1 MSFFSMASPVR
12 TRHAASLHRRFI
24 GTAGAAAALA
34 ILLLAA
40 GANRLLEREARQ
52 QGDMRVVDAAQR
64 GLLVVSEALE
74 ERRRQA
80 RILAMTPDVVAAAH
94 DGGARARAL
103 GIVGADIGTLEKRF
117 DGERSMSVT
126 PATRRYLT
134 DVLPTLAAAEIL
146 LTDANGYNAVT
157 TQRSSDFVQ
166 SDEEW
171 WQSAWRDDL
180 SPADAAYDSSA
191 RQTTVSLAALVR
203 DGTARLGVVKL
214 AFSVAPLVRS
224 LSAAGGGVHLD
235 VLDSTD
241 RVLLSSGN
249 SRSGRKLHG
258 LPSGTGDDSV
268 TVVAVE
274 LDGDVERAVALRANT
289 GRWRVVAHLSE
300 ATLGTAAGTAR
311 LAVLGIAL
319 LLLIGL
325 GAFVVTMNGILHRR
339 ISVPARDLAEAAEA
353 VAAGD
358 FSVELRRFSADDEIG
373 RLSRAVAAMI
383 VELRRLAQAIASAAR
398 ETSGMSA
405 EITAGS
411 EEMAAT
417 AGEIANTASDLSG
430 QSTLM
435 AETIANLA
443 ESAGSLRE
451 LAGELDTGARD
462 GVVRNATL
470 RALALENRAGLDATG
485 ESLASLATDVQGSAT
500 AVAALAAASEEIR
513 SFVTLVRQ
521 LARQSKLLALN
532 AAMEAARAGAQGAG
546 FAVVA
551 TEVRRLATMSSDAAE
566 RTDAIVKV
574 VLKGIDASGASA
586 NRAVATAE
594 EVRAATEKAS
604 RSFADLEIAVA
615 DAEAWT
621 ASIEATAVATNTLVA
636 DMTARLDS
644 MALGT
649 ESFAAA
655 MEQVAASS
663 QEQSA
668 STQEIAAAANSLGSA
683 AERLSTLVGGIRVT
697 DVSHPAQG

>member
-1 MSFFSMASPVR
+1 MSFFSLASPVR

-24 GTAGAAAALA
+24 STAGAGGALA
-34 ILLLAA
+34 ILLLAT

-52 QGDMRVVDAAQR
+52 ADDLRVEDAAER
-64 GLLVVSEALE
+64 ALLVVTEALD

-80 RILAMTPDVVAAAH
+80 RILAMTPEVVAAAAE
-94 DGGARARAL
+94 GGAKARAL
-103 GIVGADIGTLEKRF
+103 GITGADIGVLEKRF
-117 DGERSMSVT
+117 DGERSLSVA
-126 PATRRYLT
+126 PATRRYLG
-134 DVLPTLAAAEIL
+134 DLLPTLAAAEIL

-166 SDEEW
+166 SDEGW
-171 WQSAWRDDL
+171 WQAAWRDDL
-180 SPADAAYDSSA
+180 SAADAAYDSSA

-203 DGTARLGVVKL
+203 DGTARVGVVKL
-214 AFSVAPLVRS
+214 GFSVAPLVRS
-224 LSAAGGGVHLD
+224 LSAAGGGVHID

-241 RVLLSSGN
+241 RVLLSSG
-249 SRSGRKLHG
+249 SATSGRKLPG
-258 LPSGTGDDSV
+258 LPSGAATDSAG
-268 TVVAVE
+268 AVSVDV
-274 LDGDVERAVALRANT
+274 DGDIERAVALRANA
-289 GRWRVVAHLSE
+289 GRWHVVAHLSE
-300 ATLGTAAGTAR
+300 STLNTAAGTAR
-311 LAVLGIAL
+311 LTVLLVAL
-319 LLLIGL
+319 LLLVGL
-325 GAFVVTMNGILHRR
+325 GVFVIMMNGILHRR
-339 ISVPARDLAEAAEA
+339 ISVPARELAEAAEA

-383 VELRRLAQAIASAAR
+383 VELRRLAHAIAGAAKD
-398 ETSGMSA
+398 TTAMSA

-417 AGEIANTASDLSG
+417 AGEIAHTASDLSG
-430 QSTLM
+430 QSTIM
-435 AETIANLA
+435 AETIASLA
-443 ESAGSLRE
+443 ESAGALRSM
-451 LAGELDTGARD
+451 AGTLDAGAHD
-462 GVVRNATL
+462 GVARNAAL

-485 ESLASLATDVQGSAT
+485 ESLASLASDVHASAA
-500 AVAALAAASEEIR
+500 AVAGLAAASEEIR

-532 AAMEAARAGAQGAG
+532 AAMEAARAGEQGAG

-551 TEVRRLATMSSDAAE
+551 TEVRRLAAMSTDAAE

-594 EVRAATEKAS
+594 LVRTATEKAS
-604 RSFADLEIAVA
+604 QSFADLEVAVA
-615 DAEAWT
+615 EAEAWT
-621 ASIEATAVATNTLVA
+621 ASIEETAASTNALVS
-636 DMTARLDS
+636 DMTERLNS
-644 MALGT
+644 MASGT

-668 STQEIAAAANSLGSA
+668 STEEIAAAANSLGTA
-683 AERLSTLVGGIRVT
+683 AERLSKLVAGLRVS
-697 DVSHPAQG
+697 DGSRPA

>member
-1 MSFFSMASPVR
+1 MSFFSLASPIR

-24 GTAGAAAALA
+24 GTAGAGGALA
-34 ILLLAA
+34 ILLLAT

-52 QGDMRVVDAAQR
+52 QGDVRVEDAAQR
-64 GLLVVSEALE
+64 GLLVLTEALD

-80 RILAMTPDVVAAAH
+80 RILAMTPDVVAAARE
-94 DGGARARAL
+94 GGAKARAL
-103 GIVGADIGTLEKRF
+103 GITGGDIPELEKRF
-117 DGERSMSVT
+117 DGERSLSVA
-126 PATRRYLT
+126 PATRRYLS
-134 DVLPTLAAAEIL
+134 DLLPTLAAAEIL
-146 LTDANGYNAVT
+146 LTDANGYNVVT

-166 SDEEW
+166 SDEDW
-171 WQSAWRDDL
+171 WQAAWRDDL
-180 SPADAAYDSSA
+180 SAADAAYDSSA

-203 DGTARLGVVKL
+203 DGTAKVGVMKLG
-214 AFSVAPLVRS
+214 FSVAPLVRS
-224 LSAAGGGVHLD
+224 LSAAGGGVHID

-241 RVLLSSGN
+241 RVLLSSG
-249 SRSGRKLHG
+249 SAISGRWLRG
-258 LPSGTGDDSV
+258 LPSGAGEDSAS
-268 TVVAVE
+268 AVSVNV
-274 LDGDVERAVALRANT
+274 DGDIERAVALRANT
-289 GRWRVVAHLSE
+289 GRWHVVAHLSE
-300 ATLGTAAGTAR
+300 STLGGTAATAR
-311 LAVLGIAL
+311 LTVLLVAL
-319 LLLIGL
+319 LLLVGL
-325 GAFVVTMNGILHRR
+325 GVFVVLMNGILHRR
-339 ISVPARDLAEAAEA
+339 ISVPARELAEAAEA

-358 FSVELRRFSADDEIG
+358 FSIELRRFSADDEIG

-383 VELRRLAQAIASAAR
+383 VELRRLAQAIAGAAKDTSA
-398 ETSGMSA
+398 MSA

-430 QSTLM
+430 QSTIM

-443 ESAGSLRE
+443 ESAGALRG
-451 LAGELDTGARD
+451 LAGTLDAGAHD
-462 GVVRNATL
+462 GVARNAAL

-485 ESLASLATDVQGSAT
+485 ESLASLATDVHASAT
-500 AVAALAAASEEIR
+500 AVAALAAASAEIR

-532 AAMEAARAGAQGAG
+532 AAMEAARAGTQGAG

-594 EVRAATEKAS
+594 EVRAATERAS
-604 RSFADLEIAVA
+604 QSFAELEVAVA

-621 ASIEATAVATNTLVA
+621 ASIEETAAITNALVT
-636 DMTARLDS
+636 DMTERLDS
-644 MALGT
+644 MAGGT

-663 QEQSA
+663 EEQSA
-668 STQEIAAAANSLGSA
+668 STQEIAAAANSLGTA
-683 AERLSTLVGGIRVT
+683 AERLSKLVAELRVS
-697 DVSHPAQG
+697 DARHPA